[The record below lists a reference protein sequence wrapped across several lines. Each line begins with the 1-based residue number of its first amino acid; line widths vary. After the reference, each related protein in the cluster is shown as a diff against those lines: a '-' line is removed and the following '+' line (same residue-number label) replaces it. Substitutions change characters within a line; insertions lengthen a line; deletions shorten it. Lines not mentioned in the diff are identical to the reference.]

1 VKTILF
7 SEVSF
12 VGGWLDGNMI
22 EKFSTVEVDTCKF
35 SGYEVVFFLP
45 SFPFFD
51 WYSSWITTL

>member
-12 VGGWLDGNMI
+12 VGGWLDGNIM

-35 SGYEVVFFLP
+35 SGYEVVFFFAE
-45 SFPFFD
+45 FPFF
-51 WYSSWITTL
+51 